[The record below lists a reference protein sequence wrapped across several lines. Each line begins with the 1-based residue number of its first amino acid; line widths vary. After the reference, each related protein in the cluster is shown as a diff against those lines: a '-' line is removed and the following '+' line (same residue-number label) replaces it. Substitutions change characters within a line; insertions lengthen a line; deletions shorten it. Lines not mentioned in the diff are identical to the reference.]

1 MSTTTYSS
9 NNVLNAV
16 AAAAKVLDERKEEVN
31 RLNVFPVPDG
41 DTGTNMSL
49 TIQSVVSNVAN
60 LPIGASGADI
70 RKAVTTG
77 ALMGARG
84 NSGVITSQILRGLC
98 EGSQGFDEFDVESIA
113 GAFDRAREVAFQ
125 AVRKPVEGTILTVLR
140 DSAAAAKVAVEQEL
154 SIPEALDAIVAEAY
168 ASVQRTPDLLP
179 VLKEHGVVDAGGFGL
194 AILFDAFTAAL
205 LGRSGTMV
213 DEMSFA
219 RGSHPKVEIE
229 QVNDWEGSR
238 YRYCN

>member
-113 GAFDRAREVAFQ
+113 GAFERAREVAFQ

-140 DSAAAAKVAVEQEL
+140 DSAAAAKNAAEQEL
-154 SIPEALDAIVAEAY
+154 PLPDALDAIVAEAY

-194 AILFDAFTAAL
+194 AIIFDAFTAAL

-229 QVNDWEGSR
+229 QVNDWEGS
-238 YRYCN
+238 

>member
-1 MSTTTYSS
+1 MSTYTS
-9 NNVLNAV
+9 NNILNAV
-16 AAAAKVLDERKEEVN
+16 AAAAKTLDERKEEVN

-49 TIQSVVSNVAN
+49 TIQSVVGNVAN
-60 LPIGASGADI
+60 LAIGASAHEV
-70 RKAVTTG
+70 RKAITTG

-98 EGSQGFDEFDVESIA
+98 EGSQGYDVFDTASVSA
-113 GAFDRAREVAFQ
+113 AFAKAVEVAFQ

-140 DSAAAAKVAVEQEL
+140 DVAAAARNAEEEGL
-154 SIPEALDAIVAEAY
+154 STEEALDAIVAEAY

-194 AILFDAFTAAL
+194 AIIFDAFTAAL
-205 LGRSGTMV
+205 LGRAGTMV
-213 DEMSFA
+213 DELSFGRA
-219 RGSHPKVEIE
+219 SHPKVEIE
-229 QVNDWEGSR
+229 QVNDWEGSQR
-238 YRYCN
+238 

>member
-140 DSAAAAKVAVEQEL
+140 DSAAAAKNAAEQEL
-154 SIPEALDAIVAEAY
+154 APARRPGRHVGRGLRLGCSARPTFYLCSRSTAWW
-168 ASVQRTPDLLP
+168 TPAVSGSP
-179 VLKEHGVVDAGGFGL
+179 SSS
-194 AILFDAFTAAL
+194 TRSRPP
-205 LGRSGTMV
+205 LGRSG
-213 DEMSFA
+213 
-219 RGSHPKVEIE
+219 P
-229 QVNDWEGSR
+229 
-238 YRYCN
+238 